1 MLGKRMRKKKTHNR
15 ARNLA
20 SSIDLEMSWDERA
33 RRRRRATTWKT
44 SSFSFHNFFWSL
56 ADHKAIN
63 WRHTNVCIYGE
74 WDDVGRRR
82 EKNGGPWDLTYFVII
97 SAATKQFHNNLFKN
111 NMLRA
116 YRGRLGSLT
125 DSFVAFI
132 FVSECRKRRRWRWA
146 RASRSRAPHS
156 LSLCRPDTHS
166 EFATAFNSEVK
177 SSSIN
182 QFFRFY
188 IEHLSLPVALFSR
201 CMYDCEEISAFRYLV
216 HALGSSSVR
225 RCCTILE

>member
-1 MLGKRMRKKKTHNR
+1 MRKKKRLITESAQPRELDRFGNELIR
-15 ARNLA
+15 VSAAA
-20 SSIDLEMSWDERA
+20 S
-33 RRRRRATTWKT
+33 RATTWKT

-74 WDDVGRRR
+74 WDDVERRR
-82 EKNGGPWDLTYFVII
+82 ERRMEVHEIWRTLWC
-97 SAATKQFHNNLFKN
+97 AATKQFHNNLFKN

-125 DSFVAFI
+125 DSFVAFY

-156 LSLCRPDTHS
+156 LSLCRLDTHS

-188 IEHLSLPVALFSR
+188 IKHLSLPVALFSR
-201 CMYDCEEISAFRYLV
+201 YMYDCEEILDFRYLV